1 MKILFLTRYGQ
12 QGASSRLRY
21 FQFFPELIASNIE
34 CITSPLFSDALL
46 LKKYQV
52 GSYSLID
59 LVQVYWQRI
68 QAMYSSHHFDLVWIE
83 KEALPWFPSWFEKWL
98 LRDSHYALD
107 FDDAIFHNYDLHN
120 SAYIR
125 YLFGQRID
133 QLMKDARLVMV
144 GNHYL
149 ANRAIAAGSKHVEII
164 PTVIDLL
171 RYIPKKS
178 YPIATTPIIVWIGS
192 PSTAQYLMEL
202 SEVFKTLAKRQ
213 PFILR
218 VIGGGIITIPGV
230 GIESLPWSL
239 NSEAAL
245 IAECDI
251 GIMPLRDTP
260 WEQGKC
266 GYKLIQYMASGLPTV
281 ASPIGAN
288 LDVTIEDETGF
299 FAATDTDWVDRLE
312 LLLCDAALR
321 QRLGQTGRARIEKDY
336 CLQQVAPRIVRLV
349 TEAGLH

>member
-1 MKILFLTRYGQ
+1 MNNSFKYLVHNPDDESWGMYLNVAG
-12 QGASSRLRY
+12 
-21 FQFFPELIASNIE
+21 IASVALGADYPPKGHPRGYNFNWENGRILQE
-34 CITSPLFSDALL
+34 YQLNYITEGEGILETVNGEFEIKEGSVLLIRPNQWHRYRPL
-46 LKKYQV
+46 K
-52 GSYSLID
+52 
-59 LVQVYWQRI
+59 
-68 QAMYSSHHFDLVWIE
+68 
-83 KEALPWFPSWFEKWL
+83 
-98 LRDSHYALD
+98 
-107 FDDAIFHNYDLHN
+107 
-120 SAYIR
+120 
-125 YLFGQRID
+125 
-133 QLMKDARLVMV
+133 
-144 GNHYL
+144 
-149 ANRAIAAGSKHVEII
+149 NRG
-164 PTVIDLL
+164 
-171 RYIPKKS
+171 
-178 YPIATTPIIVWIGS
+178 WIGS

-213 PFILR
+213 PFTLR

-230 GIESLPWSL
+230 EIESIPWSL
-239 NSEAAL
+239 NAEAAL

-288 LDVTIEDETGF
+288 LNITIEDKTGF